1 MPNSSRYFS
10 FFPSV
15 TYQNKSVVDITR
27 RTKIFSQLY
36 NSPTSFLSY
45 TIKDG
50 ERPEEIALYYYND
63 MGKVWLVFL
72 ANDIIDPV
80 SQWPLSTI
88 DFDKMIIAKYG
99 SFENATSNIKYY
111 ENVDGLRIT
120 KDTYDLNSSLNLI
133 TSGDWTSITTW
144 EYEYE
149 LNEKKRDIFLF
160 NNIYANQAESELKEI
175 LSV

>member
-1 MPNSSRYFS
+1 MANSSRYFS

-15 TYQNKSVVDITR
+15 TYKGKSVVDITR

-36 NSPTSFLSY
+36 NSPTTFLSY

-50 ERPEEIALYYYND
+50 ERPEEIALYYYGD

-72 ANDIIDPV
+72 ANDIIDPT
-80 SQWPLSTI
+80 SQWPLSST
-88 DFDKMIIAKYG
+88 DFNKMLIGKY
-99 SFENATSNIKYY
+99 SSLSDTTTIKYY
-111 ENVDGLRIT
+111 ENADGLRIT
-120 KDTYDLNSSLNLI
+120 KDTYDLNNNLNLI
-133 TSGDWTSITTW
+133 TAADWSPVTIFD
-144 EYEYE
+144 YELE

-160 NNIYANQAESELKEI
+160 NNIYATQAESELKEI

>member
-1 MPNSSRYFS
+1 
-10 FFPSV
+10 
-15 TYQNKSVVDITR
+15 
-27 RTKIFSQLY
+27 
-36 NSPTSFLSY
+36 
-45 TIKDG
+45 
-50 ERPEEIALYYYND
+50 
-63 MGKVWLVFL
+63 
-72 ANDIIDPV
+72 
-80 SQWPLSTI
+80 
-88 DFDKMIIAKYG
+88 MIIAKYG

-111 ENVDGLRIT
+111 ENANGLRIT

-160 NNIYANQAESELKEI
+160 NNIYAAQAESELEEI